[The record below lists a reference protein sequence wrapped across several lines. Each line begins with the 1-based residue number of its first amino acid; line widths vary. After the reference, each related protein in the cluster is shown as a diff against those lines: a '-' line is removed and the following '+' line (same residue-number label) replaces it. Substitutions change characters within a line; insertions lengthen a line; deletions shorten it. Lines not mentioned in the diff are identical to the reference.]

1 MDYNKIKKESDM
13 KKKIEEAQVHIRN
26 ANDITEEEKSAILE
40 KIEEWKKEDAA
51 IGDLMTHLQDWWIK
65 VEPIFAELGL
75 V

>member
-1 MDYNKIKKESDM
+1 M
-13 KKKIEEAQVHIRN
+13 KKKIQEAQERIRQSKEMS
-26 ANDITEEEKSAILE
+26 EEEKSAILE

-51 IGDLMTHLQDWWIK
+51 IGDLMTHLQEWWIK

>member
-1 MDYNKIKKESDM
+1 ME
-13 KKKIEEAQVHIRN
+13 KKIQKVQEHIRQSSE
-26 ANDITEEEKSAILE
+26 IPEEEKSAILE

-51 IGDLMTHLQDWWIK
+51 IGDLMTHLRQWGIK